1 MVIIGLAFIVGMS
14 GIQAREL
21 HFGEHYTVDASL
33 EETID
38 FFWKQETRYII
49 ILMRK

>member
-38 FFWKQETRYII
+38 FFLETRDSLYN
-49 ILMRK
+49 